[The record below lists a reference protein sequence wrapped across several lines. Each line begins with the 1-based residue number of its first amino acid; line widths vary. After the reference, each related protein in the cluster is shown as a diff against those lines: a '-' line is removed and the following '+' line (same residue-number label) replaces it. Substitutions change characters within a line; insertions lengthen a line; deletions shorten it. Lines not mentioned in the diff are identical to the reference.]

1 MQDKIDQIAEMSEVM
16 RKAIELDERN
26 SNEYE
31 ERIKALEFENKG
43 LKELLT
49 IKTTYGLKDSP
60 PAATTTDDNQEPKQ
74 E

>member
-31 ERIKALEFENKG
+31 ERIKSLEVENKG
-43 LKELLT
+43 LKELLK
-49 IKTTYGLKDSP
+49 INTTYGLKDQ
-60 PAATTTDDNQEPKQ
+60 DDEELK
-74 E
+74 